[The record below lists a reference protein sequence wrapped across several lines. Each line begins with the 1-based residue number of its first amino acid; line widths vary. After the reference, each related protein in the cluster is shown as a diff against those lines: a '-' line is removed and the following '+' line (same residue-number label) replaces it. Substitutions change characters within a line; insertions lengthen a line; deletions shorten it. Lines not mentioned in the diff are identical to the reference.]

1 MPFGTV
7 AARVPTSP
15 LIWDMVLPLAPVV
28 KNDFALLS
36 RFYNAGHTYVSLTIA
51 GDDCGLA
58 EAMHRLA
65 AARRQIAEWPD
76 HLVLAL
82 GADDVLGAHASGRL
96 AVGLHLEGTE
106 CLERDPDVI
115 DLFYALG
122 IRHAILAFNQN
133 NSAAGGCADLGDVGL
148 SRLGRRYLDRMA
160 SAGMLLDASHMSVR
174 ASLEAIEHTG
184 RPVVFTH
191 SNARGLHDHYRN
203 VTDEQIRACAAS
215 GGLVGVSGSTA
226 YLGRHPSLAEGVFRH
241 IDYLVQ
247 RVGPDHVGLGTDYV
261 ADADALI
268 QLVAARPDE
277 WPTDDGTS
285 WADIAYLPPEDIHP
299 LIRLMHDAGYGGDA
313 VASILG
319 GNYVRIARAVWR

>member
-1 MPFGTV
+1 MPFGNA
-7 AARVPTSP
+7 AARTAPSP

-28 KNDFALLS
+28 KNDFALLR
-36 RFYNAGHTYVSLTIA
+36 RFYDAGHSYVSLTIA

-65 AARRQIAEWPD
+65 GARRQIAQWPD

-82 GADDVLGAHASGRL
+82 GADDVLSAHASGKL

-106 CLERDPDVI
+106 CLERDPDAV
-115 DLFYALG
+115 DLFYGLG

-133 NSAAGGCADLGDVGL
+133 NSAAGGCGDLGNVGL

-160 SAGMLLDASHMSVR
+160 DVGMLLDASHMSVLS
-174 ASLEAIEHTG
+174 SLEAIDYIG

-203 VTDEQIRACAAS
+203 VTDEQARACAAS

-226 YLGRHPSLAEGVFRH
+226 YLGRYPSLAEGVFRH

-247 RVGPDHVGLGTDYV
+247 RIGADHVGLGTDYV
-261 ADADALI
+261 ADADALVR
-268 QLVAARPDE
+268 LVAARPDE

-285 WADIAYLPPEDIHP
+285 YADIAYLPPEDIHP
-299 LIRLMHDAGYGGDA
+299 LIELMEDAGYEESA
-313 VASILG
+313 VAAILG
-319 GNYVRIARAVWR
+319 GNYVRIASAVWQ